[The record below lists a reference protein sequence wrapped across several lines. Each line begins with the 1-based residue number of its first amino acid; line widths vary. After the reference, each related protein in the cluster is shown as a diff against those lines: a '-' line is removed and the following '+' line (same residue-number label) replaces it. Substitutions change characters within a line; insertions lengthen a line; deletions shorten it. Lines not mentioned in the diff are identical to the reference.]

1 MGWAEEKRRLPQSV
15 RPMRRRRGPGP
26 APRGAN
32 GRRQSRPSRGR
43 EQGCAKRRP
52 PPSWPS
58 SGDVFAVVRW
68 RAAVGPCC
76 ATSVRVETGGARLC
90 LPRPLSRGP
99 PQGPPPRGGRTG
111 GRAPRSVGVGPVGA
125 RAPGQPRAGRSHGL
139 LCDSGGRHLPDSSRR
154 RGPAAAFRGADFLE
168 SWAWRTSQSP
178 RPVSHFLPLLPHT
191 PRPA

>member
-1 MGWAEEKRRLPQSV
+1 MNEKPIERRMHSGGGTLGWAEEKRRLPQSV

-68 RAAVGPCC
+68 RASVGPCC

-90 LPRPLSRGP
+90 LPPAALSGAP
-99 PQGPPPRGGRTG
+99 PASPSPRWAD
-111 GRAPRSVGVGPVGA
+111 GRAGASECGCRPCGCA
-125 RAPGQPRAGRSHGL
+125 RARPTPRRPSARAFVRL
-139 LCDSGGRHLPDSSRR
+139 RRTPSSRLL
-154 RGPAAAFRGADFLE
+154 PQTAAGG
-168 SWAWRTSQSP
+168 
-178 RPVSHFLPLLPHT
+178 FLP
-191 PRPA
+191 RR